1 MSPTPRYPSIKTQ
14 PFVFVDLN
22 KCILCT
28 RCVRA
33 CAEVQGRFVWGI
45 SERGFE
51 SHLAAGM
58 DQTML
63 EAAVNLRRLR
73 GLLSYRSARA

>member
-1 MSPTPRYPSIKTQ
+1 MMPVDTNNDADNELFRWARFYELDPKSLTSPKPRYTVDQDPN

-33 CAEVQGRFVWGI
+33 CAEIQGRFVWG
-45 SERGFE
+45 S
-51 SHLAAGM
+51 
-58 DQTML
+58 
-63 EAAVNLRRLR
+63 
-73 GLLSYRSARA
+73 